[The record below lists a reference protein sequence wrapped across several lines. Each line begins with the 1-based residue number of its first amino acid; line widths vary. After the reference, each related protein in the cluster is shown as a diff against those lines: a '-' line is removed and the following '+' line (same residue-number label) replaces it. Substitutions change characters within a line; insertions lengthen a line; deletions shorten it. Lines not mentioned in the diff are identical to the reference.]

1 MTRTDKTAL
10 LQKLVWDYDIPVGE
24 VLDLLEGRQSMAGH
38 FDRSKLFIR
47 ILESFPWFTIT
58 ELFSPEQIR
67 FLMEPEVIRKLKSPA
82 LRKKY
87 EFIFKRLQEVI
98 PFTG

>member
-10 LQKLVWDYDIPVGE
+10 LQKVVWDYNIPVAE
-24 VLDLLEGRQSMAGH
+24 VIDLLEGEQSMTGH
-38 FDRSKLFIR
+38 LNRSKLFIR

-67 FLMEPEVIRKLKSPA
+67 ILLEPGVIRKLKSPA

-87 EFIFKRLQEVI
+87 EFIFKRLQEII
-98 PFTG
+98 PVTG